1 MNPSAPPTDT
11 LKTVLDLWRHG
22 ISTLNRAEVF
32 FGHGLANAQDEVR
45 HLLLHTLALPRDEDP
60 SPWLSARVLPEER
73 ALFLERLHQRVHQ
86 RIPVP
91 YLTQEA
97 WLGDLPFYCDE
108 RVLIPRSFIAEILED
123 GLAPL
128 LPDWPSL
135 DRVADVC
142 TGGGSLA
149 ILLALKCPDARVDAT
164 DLSADA
170 LAVATINRAHY
181 GLEDRL
187 QFFQGDLLSPL
198 EPHAYSLIIT
208 NPPYVDHAAMQSL
221 PPEYHCEP
229 TLALESGMDGLDH
242 VRRILHQAA
251 RYLTPDGW
259 LVVEVGHQA
268 ERLERAFPTLPF
280 IWLDLASGGQH
291 VFALP
296 CEALKVA

>member
-1 MNPSAPPTDT
+1 M
-11 LKTVLDLWRHG
+11 
-22 ISTLNRAEVF
+22 
-32 FGHGLANAQDEVR
+32 
-45 HLLLHTLALPRDEDP
+45 
-60 SPWLSARVLPEER
+60 
-73 ALFLERLHQRVHQ
+73 
-86 RIPVP
+86 
-91 YLTQEA
+91 
-97 WLGDLPFYCDE
+97 
-108 RVLIPRSFIAEILED
+108 
-123 GLAPL
+123 
-128 LPDWPSL
+128 
-135 DRVADVC
+135 
-142 TGGGSLA
+142 A

-181 GLEDRL
+181 GLEERL

-268 ERLERAFPTLPF
+268 ERLERAFPTSSLY
-280 IWLDLASGGQH
+280 LARPRIGRSARFCPSLRGAEGR
-291 VFALP
+291 VTP
-296 CEALKVA
+296 CPPGDDERAWSVTTVPMPAQSSK